1 MSKLIEFTKIEA
13 TGNDFI
19 FIDARKFSE
28 SMFSASIIKEMCDR
42 HFGIGA
48 DGLIFIDN
56 HQEGAFSM
64 NYYNS
69 DGLPAN
75 MCANG
80 GRSAVLFAAV
90 SGIIDCE
97 EDVHFMAADGRHQ
110 AKIHSAND
118 IEIEI
123 LYRPPNEKTD
133 LSTLTLPEKMTTE
146 GSVNTGVPHLVV
158 SYNGDLENVDVN
170 TLGRN
175 LRFDPLF
182 GQEGTN
188 VNFIKIESDDE
199 ISIRSYERGI
209 EAETLSCGTGV
220 AAAALIFM
228 QKNSNKLNKVTV
240 NSKGGKLFVSF
251 SNGKLY
257 LRGPVNIVYVGN
269 LYLD

>member
-19 FIDARKFSE
+19 FIDARKFPE
-28 SMFSASIIKEMCDR
+28 SMFSALMIRKMCDR

-48 DGLIFIDN
+48 DGLIFIDD

-69 DGLPAN
+69 DGLQAN

-80 GRSAVLFAAV
+80 GRGSVLFAAV

-97 EDVHFMAADGRHQ
+97 EDVTFRAADGLHQ

-118 IEIEI
+118 IEIEL
-123 LYRPPNEKTD
+123 LYRPLEEKT
-133 LSTLTLPEKMTTE
+133 SFTSLTLPEKMNIE
-146 GSVNTGVPHLVV
+146 GFADTGVPHLVV
-158 SYNGDLENVDVN
+158 GCSGDLEKVDVN
-170 TLGRN
+170 NLGRS

-188 VNFIKIESDDE
+188 VNFIKIQSADE

-209 EAETLSCGTGV
+209 EGETLSCGTGV
-220 AAAALIFM
+220 AAAAVIFM
-228 QKNSNKLNKVTV
+228 QKNNKKSTKVTV
-240 NSKGGKLFVSF
+240 NSKGGRLFVSF
-251 SNGKLY
+251 SNEKLY

-269 LYLD
+269 LHLD